1 MKNWYIYFV
10 AMMAIYGL
18 GCNRT
23 TSKKQ
28 VMQIGPADAQCLN
41 CDTLGTTVRMNMIQ
55 NHYPLDTKN
64 VYAILLNPKRKSLIF
79 GGDWTLQK
87 WENGSWMGAK
97 MNGMYGFGD
106 VGMQLNFAPDYYC
119 FSYPVSCYRITSGK
133 YRIIQSFHDGR
144 TENCFTEKYYVMR
157 TKLLLGV
164 LAWFAACTLQAQEV
178 NDRYIE
184 VTGTSEIEIVPDKIH
199 YLIEIREYFEEE
211 FDGKSKSEEYRTKV
225 PLGQIEQQL
234 WKVLIDVGIP
244 KEAVRTQEVGDYWR
258 RQGQDFLVSKKYD
271 ITLTDFKQIDEIV
284 KRIDTRGVNTM
295 RIGELENKDMLV
307 YHQKGKIEALKAAQR
322 KATYLVEA
330 LGKKL
335 GAVIRIVED
344 GNIGM
349 SSLFSAQSNVRAS
362 DAASFDGFRTIKRH
376 YSMQVRFEITD

>member
-1 MKNWYIYFV
+1 
-10 AMMAIYGL
+10 
-18 GCNRT
+18 
-23 TSKKQ
+23 
-28 VMQIGPADAQCLN
+28 
-41 CDTLGTTVRMNMIQ
+41 
-55 NHYPLDTKN
+55 
-64 VYAILLNPKRKSLIF
+64 
-79 GGDWTLQK
+79 
-87 WENGSWMGAK
+87 
-97 MNGMYGFGD
+97 
-106 VGMQLNFAPDYYC
+106 
-119 FSYPVSCYRITSGK
+119 
-133 YRIIQSFHDGR
+133 
-144 TENCFTEKYYVMR
+144 MR

-211 FDGKSKSEEYRTKV
+211 FDGKSKPEEYCTKV

-234 WKVLIDVGIP
+234 RKVLADVGIP

-322 KATYLVEA
+322 KAAYLVEA

-335 GAVIRIVED
+335 GEVIRIVED
-344 GNIGM
+344 GNAGM
-349 SSLFSAQSNVRAS
+349 SSFFSAQSNVRAS
-362 DAASFDGFRTIKRH
+362 DAVSFDGFRTIKKY